1 MIAHDVNKH
10 RRSIRLKHY
19 DYSQAG
25 LYFITICTQRRK
37 CLLGNI
43 DHAGIILNDAGRMT
57 QKWYFELEHKFD
69 EIRCMDYMIMPN
81 HIHFIVQNVGPG
93 QKHRFVPAC
102 ENIAPNQ
109 NVGADLCV
117 CLESNVLMGQAC
129 ENIRPN
135 QNVGADLCVC
145 PESKMPGEHAGSEE
159 GEHTGSPLQRIV
171 QWFKT
176 MSTNEYI
183 RNVKTNN
190 WSPFDGKL
198 WQRNYYEHIVRS
210 EESLNRIREYIA
222 NNPLN
227 WPSDENYVGP

>member
-1 MIAHDVNKH
+1 MMAHDVNKH

-43 DHAGIILNDAGRMT
+43 DHAEIILNDAGRMA

-81 HIHFIVQNVGPG
+81 HIHFIIQNVGAG
-93 QKHRFVPAC
+93 QKHRFVP
-102 ENIAPNQ
+102 
-109 NVGADLCV
+109 
-117 CLESNVLMGQAC
+117 AC

-159 GEHTGSPLQRIV
+159 GEHAGSPLQRIV